1 MICLCHLSP
10 VVWTKSAI
18 LILLVARICVW
29 NMQWKPEEVYLHVKH
44 GVKARGSLCAC
55 ETWSERLRK
64 FICMWNMVWR
74 PEEVYVHVKHG
85 LKDWGSLCASETW
98 CERLR
103 KFICKWNMLWQP
115 EEVYLQVKHAVK
127 SRESLSGNET
137 HCESLSMFV
146 WRFGHVKNK
155 DIANTLHVLAYK
167 WHNKSSLKNILNFGI
182 DFGTIKIKQHYT
194 EYEHRT

>member
-1 MICLCHLSP
+1 MRRSCLSVWEMDTCGKKVVELFVGWSVCVIWVLLCEQKVPYWYCWSP
-10 VVWTKSAI
+10 ES
-18 LILLVARICVW
+18 
-29 NMQWKPEEVYLHVKH
+29 
-44 GVKARGSLCAC
+44 AC
-55 ETWSERLRK
+55 ETCSESLRK